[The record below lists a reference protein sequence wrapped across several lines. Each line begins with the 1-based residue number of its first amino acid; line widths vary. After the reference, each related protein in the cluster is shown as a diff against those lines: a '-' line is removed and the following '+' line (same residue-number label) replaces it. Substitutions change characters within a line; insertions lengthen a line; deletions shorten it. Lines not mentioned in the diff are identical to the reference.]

1 MTQLAGFVY
10 ITKQLILT
18 EAAHTHSQTRN
29 GIKMDWNSVL
39 KPFQANSISFGTA
52 NQSDLLNLA
61 KTIIKK

>member
-18 EAAHTHSQTRN
+18 EGAHAHTHN
-29 GIKMDWNSVL
+29 IKMDWNSVL

>member
-18 EAAHTHSQTRN
+18 EGAHARTHKH
-29 GIKMDWNSVL
+29 GMDWNSVL